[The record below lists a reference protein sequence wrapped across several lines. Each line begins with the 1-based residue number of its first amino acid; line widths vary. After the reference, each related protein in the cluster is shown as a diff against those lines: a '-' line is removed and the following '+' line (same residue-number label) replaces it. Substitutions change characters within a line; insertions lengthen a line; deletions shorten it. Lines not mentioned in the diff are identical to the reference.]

1 MINHTLNG
9 HMINR
14 LPYRKKMNKIRKT
27 KEIYFFDKE
36 FKKPIKI
43 HFKKI
48 INYLK
53 LNSEKFKNV

>member
-1 MINHTLNG
+1 
-9 HMINR
+9 MINR